1 MRAKGSGC
9 SRRVCA
15 RVDPPAWVS
24 SSGCSRRKSLES
36 EVVRALTSDP
46 PVAVHVGQMPG
57 MSGFH
62 PSRTDR
68 LHVSGASPAPV
79 SSEVSIAAP

>member
-1 MRAKGSGC
+1 MG
-9 SRRVCA
+9 V
-15 RVDPPAWVS
+15 VPPIAVS
-24 SSGCSRRKSLES
+24 SSGFSRRKSLKPEG
-36 EVVRALTSDP
+36 VRALASDP
-46 PVAVHVGQMPG
+46 PVAVRVGQMPG

-68 LHVSGASPAPV
+68 LHVSAASPAPV

>member
-1 MRAKGSGC
+1 MAV
-9 SRRVCA
+9 RV
-15 RVDPPAWVS
+15 VPPIAVS
-24 SSGCSRRKSLES
+24 SSGCSRRKSPKPEG
-36 EVVRALTSDP
+36 VRALASDP
-46 PVAVHVGQMPG
+46 PVAVGVGQMPG